1 MAHLKPSTAARYAS
15 IVRVHIEP
23 QWGRWSLGE
32 VRHSDVTAW
41 VGRLVAGG
49 SKPGTVRQIHRVLSM
64 IFEAAVADGRI
75 ATNPAAKVRLP
86 SPVRGEPR
94 FLTAGEVTDL
104 VRHSGD
110 EGISV
115 AVLAFT
121 GLRFGELA
129 ALRVRRVDLGRHRLT
144 IAESVTE
151 VGGRLS
157 WTTPKTHHTRS
168 VPFPPSLLGPIQS
181 LCAGKVP
188 DDFVFTS
195 PEGWRAAAEQLAAP
209 GLRPGLQGS
218 SG

>member
-1 MAHLKPSTAARYAS
+1 
-15 IVRVHIEP
+15 
-23 QWGRWSLGE
+23 
-32 VRHSDVTAW
+32 
-41 VGRLVAGG
+41 
-49 SKPGTVRQIHRVLSM
+49 M
-64 IFEAAVADGRI
+64 IFEAAVTDGRI

-94 FLTAGEVTDL
+94 FLTADEVTDL

-129 ALRVRRVDLGRHRLT
+129 ALRVKRVDLGRHRLT

-157 WTTPKTHHTRS
+157 WTTPKTQLHPVGAVPAQPARADPVAGWGARS
-168 VPFPPSLLGPIQS
+168 RGPR
-181 LCAGKVP
+181 VH
-188 DDFVFTS
+188 
-195 PEGWRAAAEQLAAP
+195 LAR
-209 GLRPGLQGS
+209 GSRGS
-218 SG
+218 S